1 VYVETWFGAV
11 SKPAIILDIDETSL
25 SNWPAIAADDFGII
39 ADGKCD
45 GLPKGP
51 CGWRAWQLSAKAPA
65 LATTLEL
72 FKAATSN
79 GIAVFFITG
88 RNGDIDMRTATR
100 DVGYGGWTELIMR
113 PDGSHTASAAD
124 YKAPERA
131 KIAARGF
138 TIIANV
144 GDQKSDLDGGYAER
158 TFRVPNPFYYVP

>member
-88 RNGDIDMRTATR
+88 RNGDIDMRTATEKKKAR
-100 DVGYGGWTELIMR
+100 QTKLR
-113 PDGSHTASAAD
+113 PQPQVDHFNLEVLGKGIVRIDIFWSILPPREGVALLCRRIIVAG
-124 YKAPERA
+124 AP
-131 KIAARGF
+131 
-138 TIIANV
+138 
-144 GDQKSDLDGGYAER
+144 
-158 TFRVPNPFYYVP
+158 